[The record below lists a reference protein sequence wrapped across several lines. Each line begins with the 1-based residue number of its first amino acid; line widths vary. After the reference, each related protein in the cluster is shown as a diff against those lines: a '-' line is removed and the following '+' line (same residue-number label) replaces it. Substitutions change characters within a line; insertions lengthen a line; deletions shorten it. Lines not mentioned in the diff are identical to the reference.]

1 MRKQVLFSLFAIIE
15 LLLDSRN
22 REEKYN
28 VYLLGR
34 QKNKTKRG
42 EANNRLFSH
51 LSG

>member
-15 LLLDSRN
+15 LLDSRN